1 MFVMYEKEKMKVPVR
16 VWLKER
22 EDLEGSC
29 LEQAY
34 HLSQL
39 PFLHKW
45 VSLMPDTHAGMGMP
59 IGGVIAADGGFFC
72 ISLWLQK
79 MPHNFCTK

>member
-45 VSLMPDTHAGMGMP
+45 VSLMPDTHAGM
-59 IGGVIAADGGFFC
+59 
-72 ISLWLQK
+72 
-79 MPHNFCTK
+79 